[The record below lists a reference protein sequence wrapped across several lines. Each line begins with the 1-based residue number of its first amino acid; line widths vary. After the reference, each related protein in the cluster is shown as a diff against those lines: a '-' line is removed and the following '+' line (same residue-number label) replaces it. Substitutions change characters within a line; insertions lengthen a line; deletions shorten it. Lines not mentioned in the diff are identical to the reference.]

1 MPVQTRLTNY
11 GKTGGKTS
19 EAPRRIWLAGLDDL
33 HGQSNQARMPLCL
46 ALLRREGSQATP
58 RGGAEEDLSPR
69 VPCVCVYL
77 FNGQRPVPITQV
89 LNIPCWDKSRQVVK
103 PGFQIYIYNLGP
115 QRISIAAL
123 GGQ

>member
-1 MPVQTRLTNY
+1 MIELIRY
-11 GKTGGKTS
+11 DS
-19 EAPRRIWLAGLDDL
+19 EVCAV
-33 HGQSNQARMPLCL
+33 
-46 ALLRREGSQATP
+46 RE
-58 RGGAEEDLSPR
+58 REREI
-69 VPCVCVYL
+69 L
-77 FNGQRPVPITQV
+77 FNGRRPVPITRV